1 MQCRLKK
8 CRVLLD
14 PLAIPAAFL
23 AAGNLSAGNL
33 AVAANFA
40 VRKHHADSSTRPNS
54 TANVSKRTANQ
65 EKPKNNSKIS
75 AQQQNTLSNC
85 ASSFNISENSA
96 KQTEEVEASKLG
108 ERVRVSWVEN
118 SPEVVELES
127 VSAKDLQNLRRERKR
142 TRQVLK
148 EKEETTK
155 ASAICSV
162 PIIEISDEEDNAEEE
177 VFERHWS
184 SKICNECGS
193 TVRLHYFTSSP
204 N

>member
-1 MQCRLKK
+1 MLCRLKK

-14 PLAIPAAFL
+14 PLALPAAIL
-23 AAGNLSAGNL
+23 AAGNL

-40 VRKHHADSSTRPNS
+40 VRKRHADSTTRPNS
-54 TANVSKRTANQ
+54 TAKVSKRTANQ
-65 EKPKNNSKIS
+65 EKPKNNSKNS
-75 AQQQNTLSNC
+75 AQQRNTLSNC

-148 EKEETTK
+148 EKDQTTK

-162 PIIEISDEEDNAEEE
+162 PIIEISDEEDNAEDE

-193 TVRLHYFTSSP
+193 TVRLHYFNSSP